1 MKGSLGVSLAALL
14 ACTMAAAQ
22 TSSGRTGQAQYG
34 SAQITNGPVAE
45 YVTDAACTVGWSTN
59 APGKMILRYG
69 PAREQMTQTADVVDS
84 KDGRNHH
91 AQLAGLQPNRQ
102 YFFEVVV
109 DGVPLGNPGTFH
121 TVASGETP
129 IKSKA
134 AIPQ

>member
-1 MKGSLGVSLAALL
+1 MKGFLGILLAALL
-14 ACTMAAAQ
+14 VCTIAAAQ
-22 TSSGRTGQAQYG
+22 TSSGRTAQAPYG

-45 YVTDAACTVGWSTN
+45 YVTDAACTVGWSTS
-59 APGKMILRYG
+59 APGKMIVRYG
-69 PAREQMTQTADVVDS
+69 PNREQMTQTSSVVDS

-91 AQLAGLQPNRQ
+91 AQLTGLQPNTQ

-109 DGVPLGNPGTFH
+109 DGVPLGNPGTFR

-134 AIPQ
+134 VIPQ